1 MRRERIELK
10 KRELAA
16 IQENVNELRQ
26 RVRDL
31 DSDISGLKQKERLQ
45 RVRIASKAVE
55 TAGILYTFDEQKL
68 IELLK
73 KHRAEIEA

>member
-26 RVRDL
+26 RVRNI
-31 DSDISGLKQKERLQ
+31 DSDLAKLKQKER
-45 RVRIASKAVE
+45 RRRWIMASQAVE
-55 TAGILYTFDEQKL
+55 SAGILYTFDEQKL
-68 IELLK
+68 IDLLK
-73 KHRAEIEA
+73 KHHNEIEV

>member
-26 RVRDL
+26 RVRNI
-31 DSDISGLKQKERLQ
+31 DSDLVKLKQRER
-45 RVRIASKAVE
+45 RRRWIMASQAVE
-55 TAGILYTFDEQKL
+55 SAGILYTFDEQKL
-68 IELLK
+68 IDLLK
-73 KHRAEIEA
+73 KHRNEIEV

>member
-26 RVRDL
+26 RVRNI
-31 DSDISGLKQKERLQ
+31 DSDLAKLKQKER
-45 RVRIASKAVE
+45 RRRWIMASRAVE
-55 TAGILYTFDEQKL
+55 SAGVLYTFDEQKL
-68 IELLK
+68 IDLLK
-73 KHRAEIEA
+73 KHRAEIEV